1 MGLSPI
7 FGGGGIELY
16 IAMGGHGMR
25 NIGTAAGGGRAE
37 KNGVG
42 VVIAGIRGDSAGLGG
57 YRE

>member
-16 IAMGGHGMR
+16 IAMGGDGMR
-25 NIGTAAGGGRAE
+25 NIGTAVGGGRAE